1 MDAYSSK
8 YPSISPYIYAA
19 NNPVKII
26 DPNGDSLWIN
36 GNNGEKF
43 LYTPGQ
49 EYNGS
54 DEFIAKTTNTLNE
67 SIGKSKTANRMIGE
81 LSESEYNY
89 NILENN
95 KSRYIPDKLISTSE
109 YQSSEYFYIKGG
121 GTILWNPTGNGESSY
136 EQSAPDKV
144 ISTLKNRP
152 EMNLLHELA
161 HAWDNMA
168 GLLAYKMEYKSLA
181 VREWTAIRT
190 ENMIRK
196 EMGLPLRTHYG
207 VMKNNGGPT
216 YPPLLDLKC
225 NYLYDKYQH

>member
-1 MDAYSSK
+1 MSMNK
-8 YPSISPYIYAA
+8 PQL
-19 NNPVKII
+19 I
-26 DPNGDSLWIN
+26 DC
-36 GNNGEKF
+36 
-43 LYTPGQ
+43 
-49 EYNGS
+49 
-54 DEFIAKTTNTLNE
+54 IAKKGN
-67 SIGKSKTANRMIGE
+67 ISKTEAKKALELAIGAIR
-81 LSESEYNY
+81 ES
-89 NILENN
+89 LA
-95 KSRYIPDKLISTSE
+95 K
-109 YQSSEYFYIKGG
+109 
-121 GTILWNPTGNGESSY
+121 GESTY
-136 EQSAPDKV
+136 EQYEYATDKV

-168 GLLAYKMEYKSLA
+168 GLLADDQMKYKSLY

-196 EMGLPLRTHYG
+196 EMELPLRTHYG